1 MEHWHQIV
9 KIQRTNPSN
18 QALQFIVSGDILL
31 YCEESEKKLIEN
43 IREILKNIRKYG
55 QEQIWTLKT
64 QKIQKTLEIFAT
76 LLQFTSENRVNFLE
90 SSRWLLIYDIVYNI
104 KCTNVRIG

>member
-1 MEHWHQIV
+1 MS
-9 KIQRTNPSN
+9 KFNGPT
-18 QALQFIVSGDILL
+18 LQTRRCNSLFQGI